1 MYSISLSIIV
11 VAIGGLAAYFIDSKR
26 QNHDMDFLG
35 WFIFPLVYSAF
46 SVKYGA
52 SWGFASIIQLL
63 AGVGLY
69 NLFFNVVF
77 KEGTNSILKTYKN
90 DNERHYQRSSVNP
103 SIDEVDNERDR
114 IAEKLIQEKREWVKL
129 LKKNSS
135 KK

>member
-26 QNHDMDFLG
+26 QNHDMDLLG
-35 WFIFPLVYSAF
+35 WFIFPLVYGAF

-69 NLFFNVVF
+69 NLFFNMVF

-90 DNERHYQRSSVNP
+90 DNERHYQRSSANP